1 MSDLRTRLH
10 PRLTLWIDDGEG
22 RSVFGKGRM
31 LILDAIDRHGSLA
44 AAADALGM
52 SYRAL
57 WGRVRRAESRLGYPL
72 IESHAGRG
80 GSSGSVLTRRG
91 RELLERYRALL
102 ARVSAAVDEGF
113 GEIFGPRGARGGP
126 PDPH

>member
-1 MSDLRTRLH
+1 MSDKGTRLR
-10 PRLTLWIDDGEG
+10 PRLSLWIDDAEG

-31 LILDAIDRHGSLA
+31 LILDAIDQHGSLA
-44 AAADALGM
+44 AAATALGM

-57 WGRVRRAESRLGYPL
+57 WGRVRRAEARLGYAL

-80 GSSGSVLTRRG
+80 GSSGSTLTPRG
-91 RELLERYRALL
+91 RDLLERYRALL
-102 ARVSAAVDEGF
+102 ERAVTATDEAF
-113 GEIFGPRGARGGP
+113 SKIFGAGGTRGSP

>member
-1 MSDLRTRLH
+1 MSDTHARFH

-31 LILDAIDRHGSLA
+31 LILDAIDRQGSLA
-44 AAADALGM
+44 AAATSLGM

-57 WGRVRRAESRLGYPL
+57 WGRVRRTETRLGYAL

-80 GSSGSVLTRRG
+80 HSSGSILTPRG
-91 RELLERYRALL
+91 RDLLERYRTLL
-102 ARVSAAVDEGF
+102 
-113 GEIFGPRGARGGP
+113 
-126 PDPH
+126 